1 MQSTDFGQLDD
12 LAGGTLD
19 DERVTHPCSASRI
32 SRTAWSKG
40 IASDSWHLGRP
51 GVGRVLAKAEVGSSS
66 MIVGEVLGDD
76 AVKMPGVEH
85 HDVIETLA
93 PDGADQALGVRILPS

>member
-1 MQSTDFGQLDD
+1 MGAGEDVAIAAGMAAGSGGAPLVAVVESADLGKLHD
-12 LAGGTLD
+12 LADGW
-19 DERVTHPCSASRI
+19 R
-32 SRTAWSKG
+32 
-40 IASDSWHLGRP
+40 LGRP

-76 AVKMPGVEH
+76 RVKMPGVEH

-93 PDGADQALGVRILPS
+93 PDGADQALGVRILPG